1 MAGEV
6 PGRLSGERNPASG
19 SRAPALYFSHPACLA
34 HEPREGMRGHPESP
48 QRLLA
53 IERHL
58 GQRDWLGWERREV
71 PPASEADLELVHT
84 GEHVRFVRELCE
96 SGGGA
101 IDRDTYAGPGSF
113 EAALRAAGAACE
125 MTRTLVAGQARTG
138 FCAVRPAGHH
148 AEPDRAMGFCL
159 FDNVAIAA
167 ELAIRE
173 LGIERVLVV
182 DWDVH
187 HGNGT
192 VAAFHDRADVL
203 VAGIHERGI
212 YPGTGSADDTGSG
225 AGEGYTIDL
234 PVPGGSEEGRWL
246 SLLEERIEPAAR
258 AFEPQLI
265 LVSAGFDAHRDD
277 PLATC
282 RLGAESFGRM
292 AARVRDLG
300 RSLGAPVGAVLEG
313 GYSPPALAESV
324 AATMTA
330 LAGDGAAPAQAAP

>member
-1 MAGEV
+1 VAGEV
-6 PGRLSGERNPASG
+6 PGGLTAVRRPGDRP
-19 SRAPALYFSHPACLA
+19 PALYFSHPACLA
-34 HEPREGMRGHPESP
+34 HDPREGMPGHPESSE
-48 QRLLA
+48 RLRA

-58 GQRDWLGWERREV
+58 EERDWLGWQRREA
-71 PPASEADLELVHT
+71 PAATEAELRLVHT
-84 GEHVRFVRELCE
+84 AAHVDRVRALCE

-101 IDRDTYAGPGSF
+101 IDPDTYAGPASF

-125 MTRTLVAGQARTG
+125 MTRALLAGEAAVG

-159 FDNVAIAA
+159 FNNVAIAA

-173 LGIERVLVV
+173 LGAVRVLIV

-192 VAAFHDRADVL
+192 VAAFRERCDVM

-212 YPGTGSADDTGSG
+212 YPGTGSTGDTGSG

-234 PVPGGSEEGRWL
+234 PVPGGSEADLWL
-246 SLLEERIEPAAR
+246 TLLEEAIEPAAIG
-258 AFEPQLI
+258 FEPRLI

-282 RLGAESFGRM
+282 RLDATSFGRM
-292 AARVRDLG
+292 AARIAALG

-324 AATMTA
+324 AATMAA
-330 LAGDGAAPAQAAP
+330 LGGAGTSGVADAGDR

>member
-1 MAGEV
+1 VAGEV
-6 PGRLSGERNPASG
+6 PGGLSGESRPASEN
-19 SRAPALYFSHPACLA
+19 RPPALYFSHPACLA
-34 HEPREGMRGHPESP
+34 HDPREGMPGHPESP
-48 QRLLA
+48 ERLRA

-58 GQRDWLGWERREV
+58 AERDWLGWERREA
-71 PPASEADLELVHT
+71 PAASEEELRLVHT
-84 GEHVRFVRELCE
+84 ARHVEAIRELCR

-101 IDRDTYAGPGSF
+101 VDPDTYAGPASY

-125 MTRTLVAGQARTG
+125 MTRALVAGEARAG

-173 LGIERVLVV
+173 LAVGRVLVL

-192 VAAFHDRADVL
+192 AAAFRERGDVL

-212 YPGTGSADDTGSG
+212 YPGSGSSGDTGSG
-225 AGEGYTIDL
+225 PGEGYTIDL
-234 PVPGGSEEGRWL
+234 PVEGGSEEDVWL
-246 SLLEERIEPAAR
+246 SLLEERIEPAAL
-258 AFEPQLI
+258 AFEPDLI

-282 RLGAESFGRM
+282 RLEAESFGRI
-292 AARVRDLG
+292 AARVRGLG
-300 RSLGAPVGAVLEG
+300 RALGAPVGAVLEG

-324 AATMTA
+324 AATMAA
-330 LAGDGAAPAQAAP
+330 LGGATD